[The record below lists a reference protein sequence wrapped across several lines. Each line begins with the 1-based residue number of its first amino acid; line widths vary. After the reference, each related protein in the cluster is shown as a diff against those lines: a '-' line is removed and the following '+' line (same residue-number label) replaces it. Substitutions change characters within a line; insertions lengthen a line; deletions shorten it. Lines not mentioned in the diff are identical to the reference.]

1 MAMENEHL
9 AERLQKIESS
19 LAHLE
24 HLYEQLNEVVLS
36 QGKQLDKMSSHQQRL
51 SQTVE
56 GIELERIRSLKQKPP
71 HYQ

>member
-1 MAMENEHL
+1 MNANQL

-24 HLYEQLNEVVLS
+24 HLYEQLNEVVLA
-36 QGKQLDKMSSHQQRL
+36 QGKQLDKMGSQQQRL

-56 GIELERIRSLKQKPP
+56 GIELDRIRSLKQKPP